1 MDAEFSFPCS
11 FKDLA
16 VNRNEEFYVEVLSD
30 KDIILSKFQE
40 YKDSYDT
47 NLLENFVSNFNVF
60 YSAIEHFSK
69 FDRADLIEI
78 WHSLILVNSNVYHEI
93 VNLLDADAECSVY
106 SKQSLRNIFSMNM
119 FLLIHLALEFEND
132 EPQKRAKV
140 QLSEEMK
147 DGGKGKRA
155 VQNVDLWKEENQA
168 FLELCCRVLSLDLK
182 KLWAPALVDER
193 LIDGIGEFCQKMLHP
208 WIASRKQSL
217 LKAFDLLIHTYN
229 HGITFAVQLIQSLA
243 AADTT
248 PEKIAEMVS
257 NLANNDSE
265 TFLVEIL
272 KELSQVDAAALSNE
286 GASAKNYSVF
296 LVDIA
301 RLIPDCLLRNISLLV
316 PFLTED
322 SFAFRN
328 GVLTAFSVLIS
339 NKLTGE
345 DLPESLVTL
354 RTQFFKHLLEHI
366 HDINGHVR
374 CKALQLFT
382 KLVLEKCVPLN
393 EYKLLMPLAIG
404 RLADKLPTVRKAAIQ
419 LLSNILNNNPFMKKV
434 TIEELQ
440 NRLET
445 EKKNLANLIHSNLTR
460 IKGNKESEVQD
471 FVNEKWAVARNRMSD
486 ILDELI
492 EKYWEDGNLNLPDEL
507 CNFDEV
513 SDVISKS
520 AFDCMVDGNYR
531 ETVLRFINFGK
542 LHPDSALLASVFDTH
557 STSAEFKRNL
567 IEAIKFVFCDLIMAS
582 EIAERPLVDEVRE
595 KVMKGDQVQRQKI
608 FIRFIEDSLCF
619 LQQVHSIL
627 PLITEMLYQNQL
639 SDVLES
645 IDFLVNCVSHGVSSN
660 NETIWR
666 CFELVWS
673 AQEAVRNGA
682 LKAFQKLCID
692 INSEFNES
700 YIIEMRIQRLLAIMQ
715 KASASQYFTLT
726 KLISLALKKGILDN
740 FSLMPAWD
748 IIQNN
753 KDTLERKKIAL
764 RIICMFA
771 VNDRNVLRGNIKR
784 LLVFGL
790 SENCDF
796 HSTYLVLRT
805 LSKLGWCDRQSNLKF
820 LEEIA
825 CEVEECSLF
834 CRVMRFLLDGIT
846 NYDDNCWIAAMEY
859 GIRLIFYAARNP
871 DVICASFLRSLC
883 AKSEEESKKK
893 TYPLFLARVLSAIGQ
908 VSYCSF
914 HFLDLSFLNQLKKS
928 RNTNEQVNNSEK
940 KAVDS
945 VFGLD
950 TVASLED
957 RDRDFVNKICEE
969 YILRDGTFLG
979 EYSKFVIK
987 ICKQPIKYNYAPL
1000 QAVAAETLMKLMFI
1014 SQKFCAENCR
1024 LLVTMLEKSK
1034 FPVVR
1039 RTIMTLLPDL
1049 YARHPNEIEYWTKRI
1064 HSRIFD
1070 ENLSVRVCSI
1080 SIMSYLVLHNLT
1092 KPGRMLADIAICTV
1106 DENDTIVSLAKRFFK
1121 EYSDKTTTFYSIL
1134 PDISGQLSLKY
1145 NEIGAEKSLEICK
1158 FLYSFIS
1165 KERQNESFVDR
1176 LCERF
1181 VVAKNLEHCHI
1192 LAKCL
1197 TLPSYNERLI
1207 RKVAENMKCYEDKL
1221 KDDTVLKCFLSVVD
1235 SARRNWKSDG
1245 KERLDML
1252 QAEFKEKHEKYKAT
1266 EIHFAPDHSVL
1277 NAEEPA
1283 VVEASSDPT
1292 ENVGQAYVNKLR
1304 LSLHH
1309 QMDSAEWS
1317 FLRTICPDL
1326 DDTIADTDLNGKDD
1340 TDMQLKTAI
1349 EDCEIDADTQK
1360 SSDELVNNDKTK
1372 DNDGHLSVTT
1382 DLNSAK
1388 TKAAASGKRT
1398 PGRRYLFT
1406 DVFII
1411 FTFMWFDFAGRPRKR
1426 LAIDDDSSSVSKRA
1440 DDDQR
1445 SDGSTGKEI
1454 TSQSVLRTDNSK
1466 EKKSSLEKRKATKNA
1481 SKKSQA
1487 PAADRVVNLT
1497 ESSDDEPAM
1506 TKSKK
1511 TSMKTD
1517 RKSID
1522 TEKSNVAEQQST
1534 STPKDSTSKKKGK
1547 HRRCFIQELSS
1558 ESDDAKEDN
1567 FFAYLTKFNIKT
1579 PLGSSKALEVDE
1591 NTAERRA
1598 EKKKKKKKEEDEK
1611 RKMKGIL
1618 LSSDDD
1624 DSNIEETP
1632 VTKSSISM
1640 KRQKGKKKAS
1650 SESEQEEEEEE
1661 VSVMRTRLSTLR
1673 SRQLKADRN
1682 KKEKRKLKTVENASS
1697 MQIDSSSSDS
1707 ENELSNNYKLRSGAA
1722 QRGKKLDDSKAESK
1736 ETTKSSSFLRPN
1748 IMNWDDITNSM
1759 NRSTRSRRE
1768 SSGNITSSNGNSRTS
1783 NSSSISDDD
1792 DDDDGKIKMLNT
1804 TSSQRRSILKNF
1816 RKAREGG
1823 HISRKTLFEMSQRSS
1838 SAYVKN
1844 SSDDEQQQSSS
1855 GVFSEK
1861 KRSTELRNAKRKRN
1875 AKAVGEEVE
1884 EYKST
1889 KLKKKKTEKNTGRS
1903 GASGKLKNTAA
1914 TSTKSENK
1922 NDSRK
1927 RKAGFNLFESDNED
1941 ESVHSDSISDKSK
1954 FKNISSSY
1962 SSSSYTT
1969 RSRQV
1974 SFRKNVKAKRS
1985 SDEEGKDDD
1994 DDDDDGNTSSDVV
2007 EPKKKVYK
2015 RSELPSSSSKA
2026 KQSKK
2031 ISGQQ
2036 QMKKSNANNS
2046 KQKGNDAEEASTS
2059 LTYSLRS
2066 SRKQNYKL

>member
-40 YKDSYDT
+40 YRDSYDT

-78 WHSLILVNSNVYHEI
+78 WHSLVLVNSNVYHEI
-93 VNLLDADAECSVY
+93 VNLLDDFAECNVY

-147 DGGKGKRA
+147 NGGKGKRA
-155 VQNVDLWKEENQA
+155 VQNDDLWKDENQT
-168 FLELCCRVLSLDLK
+168 FLELCCRILSLDLK

-208 WIASRKQSL
+208 WNASRKQSL

-286 GASAKNYSVF
+286 GVSAKNYSVF
-296 LVDIA
+296 LVEVA

-328 GVLTAFSVLIS
+328 GVLTAFSILIS
-339 NKLTGE
+339 KKLTGE

-366 HDINGHVR
+366 HDVNGLVR
-374 CKALQLFT
+374 GKALQLFT

-445 EKKNLANLIHSNLTR
+445 EKKNLENLVHSSLTR
-460 IKGNKESEVQD
+460 FKGNKESEAQD
-471 FVNEKWAVARNRMSD
+471 SVNEKWAVARNRMSD

-492 EKYWEDGNLNLPDEL
+492 EKYWEDGSLNLPDEL
-507 CNFDEV
+507 CNFEEA
-513 SDVISKS
+513 SDIISKS
-520 AFDCMVDGNYR
+520 ALDCIVSGDYR
-531 ETVLRFINFGK
+531 ETILRFVHFGK

-557 STSAEFKRNL
+557 CTSAEFKRNL
-567 IEAIKFVFCDLIMAS
+567 LDAIKFVFCDLIMAS
-582 EIAERPLVDEVRE
+582 VIIDGPLVEEIRE
-595 KVMKGDQVQRQKI
+595 KVMQGDQVQRQKI
-608 FIRFIEDSLCF
+608 VIRFIEDSLCF

-645 IDFLVNCVSHGVSSN
+645 IDFLVNCVSHGVSK
-660 NETIWR
+660 
-666 CFELVWS
+666 
-673 AQEAVRNGA
+673 AVRNGA

-700 YIIEMRIQRLLAIMQ
+700 YIIEMRIQRLLVIMQ
-715 KASASQYFTLT
+715 KANDSQYFTLA
-726 KLISLALKKGILDN
+726 KLISLAVKKGILEN
-740 FSLMPAWD
+740 FNLMPAWD

-753 KDTLERKKIAL
+753 KDTLEKKKIAL
-764 RIICMFA
+764 KIICMFA
-771 VNDRNVLRGNIKR
+771 ANDKNVLRGNIKR
-784 LLVFGL
+784 LVVFGL
-790 SENCDF
+790 SENSDF
-796 HSTYLVLRT
+796 HTTYLVLRT
-805 LSKLGWCDRQSNLKF
+805 LSQLGCFDRQSNLKF

-834 CRVMRFLLDGIT
+834 CRVMRFLLDGVT
-846 NYDDNCWIAAMEY
+846 NYDDLCWIAAMEY
-859 GIRLIFYAARNP
+859 GIRLIFYAAPNP
-871 DVICASFLRSLC
+871 DVICASFLKSLS
-883 AKSEEESKKK
+883 AKNEEESKKEQH
-893 TYPLFLARVLSAIGQ
+893 YPLFLTRLLSALGQ
-908 VSYCSF
+908 VAYCSF
-914 HFLDLSFLNQLKKS
+914 HFLDMSFLNQLKKS
-928 RNTNEQVNNSEK
+928 RNTNEQANNNEK

-969 YILRDGTFLG
+969 YILKDGTFLG
-979 EYSKFVIK
+979 EYSKVVIK

-1000 QAVAAETLMKLMFI
+1000 QAAAAETLMKLMFI

-1106 DENDTIVSLAKRFFK
+1106 DENATIVALAKRFFK
-1121 EYSDKTTTFYSIL
+1121 EYSDKTTTFFSIL

-1158 FLYSFIS
+1158 FLYSFIN

-1181 VVAKNLEHCHI
+1181 VIAKNIEHCHI

-1197 TLPSYNERLI
+1197 TLPAYNERLI
-1207 RKVAENMKCYEDKL
+1207 RKVVENMKCYEDKL

-1235 SARRNWKSDG
+1235 SAKRNWKSDG

-1266 EIHFAPDHSVL
+1266 EMHFAPDHSVL
-1277 NAEEPA
+1277 NAEEPV

-1309 QMDSAEWS
+1309 QMESAEWS

-1326 DDTIADTDLNGKDD
+1326 DETIADMDLNGKDETD
-1340 TDMQLKTAI
+1340 TQLKTAI
-1349 EDCEIDADTQK
+1349 EDCENAADKQE
-1360 SSDELVNNDKTK
+1360 SSDELVKNNDKTN
-1372 DNDGHLSVTT
+1372 DDDGHLSVTT

-1388 TKAAASGKRT
+1388 TKAAASGKR
-1398 PGRRYLFT
+1398 
-1406 DVFII
+1406 
-1411 FTFMWFDFAGRPRKR
+1411 RPRKR
-1426 LAIDDDSSSVSKRA
+1426 IAIDDDSSSVSKRTDD

-1445 SDGSTGKEI
+1445 RDSSNGKEI
-1454 TSQSVLRTDNSK
+1454 TSQSVLRTDNNK
-1466 EKKSSLEKRKATKNA
+1466 EKKSSLEKRKAMKNA

-1487 PAADRVVNLT
+1487 AAADRVVNLT

-1506 TKSKK
+1506 KKSNK

-1517 RKSID
+1517 RRSID
-1522 TEKSNVAEQQST
+1522 TEKSNVTKQQST
-1534 STPKDSTSKKKGK
+1534 STPKDSTLKKGK
-1547 HRRCFIQELSS
+1547 YRRYFIQDLSS

-1579 PLGSSKALEVDE
+1579 PLGSSKVSEVSDG

-1598 EKKKKKKKEEDEK
+1598 EKKNKKKKKKKEEEEEEK
-1611 RKMKGIL
+1611 KKMKGSL

-1624 DSNIEETP
+1624 DSNCNFEETP
-1632 VTKSSISM
+1632 VTTSKANNKIKKSSILM
-1640 KRQKGKKKAS
+1640 KRQKGKKEEAS
-1650 SESEQEEEEEE
+1650 SESEEEEE
-1661 VSVMRTRLSTLR
+1661 VSMMRTRLSTLR
-1673 SRQLKADRN
+1673 SRQLKADRS
-1682 KKEKRKLKTVENASS
+1682 KKEKRKLKAAKNVSA
-1697 MQIDSSSSDS
+1697 MQIDSSSSDR
-1707 ENELSNNYKLRSGAA
+1707 EDELSNNYKLRSGTT
-1722 QRGKKLDDSKAESK
+1722 QRGKKLGDSKVESR

-1768 SSGNITSSNGNSRTS
+1768 SSGNISSDSGNSRSSS
-1783 NSSSISDDD
+1783 NSSSSSSNSSSDNDDD

-1804 TSSQRRSILKNF
+1804 TTSQRRNILKNF
-1816 RKAREGG
+1816 RKARQGG
-1823 HISRKTLFEMSQRSS
+1823 HVSRKTLFEMSQRSS
-1838 SAYVKN
+1838 SAFVKN
-1844 SSDDEQQQSSS
+1844 SSDDEQQQSS

-1861 KRSTELRNAKRKRN
+1861 KKRSVELRNAKRKLN
-1875 AKAVGEEVE
+1875 TKAVEEE
-1884 EYKST
+1884 EEEDESIKS
-1889 KLKKKKTEKNTGRS
+1889 KNKKTEKNTGR
-1903 GASGKLKNTAA
+1903 GGGSGKLKNTAA
-1914 TSTKSENK
+1914 STKSENK

-1927 RKAGFNLFESDNED
+1927 RKADFNLFESDNED
-1941 ESVHSDSISDKSK
+1941 ESVDSVSEKSK
-1954 FKNISSSY
+1954 FKNTSSY
-1962 SSSSYTT
+1962 ATG
-1969 RSRQV
+1969 SRRV
-1974 SFRKNVKAKRS
+1974 SFRKNVKAKS
-1985 SDEEGKDDD
+1985 SSEEEEEEEEEGDDD
-1994 DDDDDGNTSSDVV
+1994 GGNTSSDVV

-2015 RSELPSSSSKA
+2015 KSELPSSSSSSSKA

-2036 QMKKSNANNS
+2036 QMKKSNTNT
-2046 KQKGNDAEEASTS
+2046 KQKNDDAEVSTS

-2066 SRKQNYKL
+2066 GRKLNYKL

>member
-40 YKDSYDT
+40 YRDSYDT

-78 WHSLILVNSNVYHEI
+78 WHSLVLVNSNVYHEI
-93 VNLLDADAECSVY
+93 VNLLDDFAECSVY

-147 DGGKGKRA
+147 NGGKGKRA
-155 VQNVDLWKEENQA
+155 VQNDDLWKDENQT
-168 FLELCCRVLSLDLK
+168 FLELCCRILSLDLK

-208 WIASRKQSL
+208 WNASRKQSL

-286 GASAKNYSVF
+286 GVSAKNYSVF
-296 LVDIA
+296 LVEVA

-328 GVLTAFSVLIS
+328 GVLTAFSILIS
-339 NKLTGE
+339 KKLTGE

-366 HDINGHVR
+366 HDVNGLVR
-374 CKALQLFT
+374 GKALQLFT

-445 EKKNLANLIHSNLTR
+445 EKKNLENLVHSSLTR
-460 IKGNKESEVQD
+460 FKGNKESEAQD
-471 FVNEKWAVARNRMSD
+471 SVNEKWAVARNRMSD

-492 EKYWEDGNLNLPDEL
+492 EKYWEDGSLNLPDEL
-507 CNFDEV
+507 CNFEEA
-513 SDVISKS
+513 SDIISKS
-520 AFDCMVDGNYR
+520 ALDCIVNGDYR
-531 ETVLRFINFGK
+531 ETILRFVNFGK

-557 STSAEFKRNL
+557 CTSAEFKRNL
-567 IEAIKFVFCDLIMAS
+567 LDAIKFVFCDLIMAS
-582 EIAERPLVDEVRE
+582 VIIDGPLVEEIRE
-595 KVMKGDQVQRQKI
+595 KIMQGDQVQRQKI
-608 FIRFIEDSLCF
+608 VIRFIEDSLCF

-660 NETIWR
+660 NETIWK

-673 AQEAVRNGA
+673 TQEAVRNGA

-700 YIIEMRIQRLLAIMQ
+700 YIIEMRIQRLLVIMQ
-715 KASASQYFTLT
+715 KANDSQYFTLA
-726 KLISLALKKGILDN
+726 KLISLAVKKGILEN
-740 FSLMPAWD
+740 FNLMPAWD

-753 KDTLERKKIAL
+753 KDTLEKKKIAL
-764 RIICMFA
+764 KIICMFA
-771 VNDRNVLRGNIKR
+771 ANDKNVLRGNIKR
-784 LLVFGL
+784 LVVFGL
-790 SENCDF
+790 SENSDF
-796 HSTYLVLRT
+796 HTTYLVLRT
-805 LSKLGWCDRQSNLKF
+805 LSKLGCFDRQSNLKF

-834 CRVMRFLLDGIT
+834 CRVMRFLLDGVT
-846 NYDDNCWIAAMEY
+846 NYDDLCWIAAMEY
-859 GIRLIFYAARNP
+859 GIRLIFYAAPNP
-871 DVICASFLRSLC
+871 DVICASFLKSLC
-883 AKSEEESKKK
+883 AKNEEESKEQH
-893 TYPLFLARVLSAIGQ
+893 YPLFLTRLLSALGQ
-908 VSYCSF
+908 VAYCSF
-914 HFLDLSFLNQLKKS
+914 HFLDMSFLNQLKKS
-928 RNTNEQVNNSEK
+928 RNTNDQVNNNEK

-969 YILRDGTFLG
+969 YILKDGTFLG
-979 EYSKFVIK
+979 EYSKLVIK

-1000 QAVAAETLMKLMFI
+1000 QAAAAETLMKLMFI

-1106 DENDTIVSLAKRFFK
+1106 DENATIVALAKRFFK
-1121 EYSDKTTTFYSIL
+1121 EYSDKTTTFFSIL

-1158 FLYSFIS
+1158 FLYSFIN

-1181 VVAKNLEHCHI
+1181 VIAKNVEHCHI

-1197 TLPSYNERLI
+1197 TLPAYNERLI
-1207 RKVAENMKCYEDKL
+1207 RKVVENMKCYEDKL
-1221 KDDTVLKCFLSVVD
+1221 KDDTVLKCFLSIVD
-1235 SARRNWKSDG
+1235 SAKRNWKSDG

-1266 EIHFAPDHSVL
+1266 EMHFAPDHSVL
-1277 NAEEPA
+1277 TADEPA

-1309 QMDSAEWS
+1309 QMESAEWS

-1326 DDTIADTDLNGKDD
+1326 DDTIADMDLNGKDETD
-1340 TDMQLKTAI
+1340 TQLKTAI
-1349 EDCEIDADTQK
+1349 EDCENAADKQE
-1360 SSDELVNNDKTK
+1360 SSDELVNNDKTN
-1372 DNDGHLSVTT
+1372 DDDGHLSVTT

-1388 TKAAASGKRT
+1388 TKAAASGKR
-1398 PGRRYLFT
+1398 
-1406 DVFII
+1406 
-1411 FTFMWFDFAGRPRKR
+1411 RPRKR
-1426 LAIDDDSSSVSKRA
+1426 MAIDDDSSSVSKRT
-1440 DDDQR
+1440 DDDNQR
-1445 SDGSTGKEI
+1445 RDSSSGKEI

-1466 EKKSSLEKRKATKNA
+1466 EKKSSLEKRKAMKNA
-1481 SKKSQA
+1481 SKKSQT
-1487 PAADRVVNLT
+1487 AAVDRVVNLT

-1506 TKSKK
+1506 KKSNK

-1517 RKSID
+1517 RRSID
-1522 TEKSNVAEQQST
+1522 TEKSNVTKQQST
-1534 STPKDSTSKKKGK
+1534 STPKDLTLKKGK
-1547 HRRCFIQELSS
+1547 YRRYFIQELSS

-1579 PLGSSKALEVDE
+1579 PLGSSKVSEVSDG
-1591 NTAERRA
+1591 NTAERRG
-1598 EKKKKKKKEEDEK
+1598 EKKKKKKEEEEEEK
-1611 RKMKGIL
+1611 KKMKGSL

-1624 DSNIEETP
+1624 DSNCNFEETP
-1632 VTKSSISM
+1632 VTTSKANNKIKKSSILM
-1640 KRQKGKKKAS
+1640 KRQKGKKEAS
-1650 SESEQEEEEEE
+1650 SESEEEEEE
-1661 VSVMRTRLSTLR
+1661 VSMMRTRLSTLR
-1673 SRQLKADRN
+1673 SRQLKADRS
-1682 KKEKRKLKTVENASS
+1682 KKEKRKLKTAKNASA
-1697 MQIDSSSSDS
+1697 MQIDSSSSDR
-1707 ENELSNNYKLRSGAA
+1707 EDELSNNYKLRSGTT
-1722 QRGKKLDDSKAESK
+1722 QRGKKLSDSKAESK

-1759 NRSTRSRRE
+1759 NRSTRSHRE
-1768 SSGNITSSNGNSRTS
+1768 SSGNISSDSGNSRSSS
-1783 NSSSISDDD
+1783 NSSSSSSNSSSSSDND

-1804 TSSQRRSILKNF
+1804 TTSQRRNILKNF
-1816 RKAREGG
+1816 RKARQGG
-1823 HISRKTLFEMSQRSS
+1823 HVSRKTLFEMSQRSS
-1838 SAYVKN
+1838 SAFVKN
-1844 SSDDEQQQSSS
+1844 SSDDEQQQSS

-1861 KRSTELRNAKRKRN
+1861 KKRSVELRNAKRKLN
-1875 AKAVGEEVE
+1875 AKAEDESI
-1884 EYKST
+1884 KS
-1889 KLKKKKTEKNTGRS
+1889 KKKKTEKNTGRS
-1903 GASGKLKNTAA
+1903 GGSGKLKNTA

-1922 NDSRK
+1922 NNSHK
-1927 RKAGFNLFESDNED
+1927 RKADVNLFESDNED
-1941 ESVHSDSISDKSK
+1941 ESVDSSISEKSK
-1954 FKNISSSY
+1954 FKNTSSHA
-1962 SSSSYTT
+1962 TG
-1969 RSRQV
+1969 SRRV
-1974 SFRKNVKAKRS
+1974 SFRKNVKAKS
-1985 SDEEGKDDD
+1985 SSEEEEEEE
-1994 DDDDDGNTSSDVV
+1994 DDDDGNTSSDVV
-2007 EPKKKVYK
+2007 ELKKKVYK
-2015 RSELPSSSSKA
+2015 KFELPSSSNSKA

-2036 QMKKSNANNS
+2036 QMKKSNTNT
-2046 KQKGNDAEEASTS
+2046 KQKNDDAEVSTS

-2066 SRKQNYKL
+2066 GRKLNYKS

>member
-40 YKDSYDT
+40 YRDSYDT

-78 WHSLILVNSNVYHEI
+78 WHSLVLVNSNVYHEI
-93 VNLLDADAECSVY
+93 VNLLDDFAECNVY

-147 DGGKGKRA
+147 NGGKGKRA
-155 VQNVDLWKEENQA
+155 VQNDDLWKDENQT
-168 FLELCCRVLSLDLK
+168 FLELCCRILSLDLK

-208 WIASRKQSL
+208 WNASRKQSL

-286 GASAKNYSVF
+286 GVSAKNYSVF
-296 LVDIA
+296 LVEVA

-328 GVLTAFSVLIS
+328 GVLTAFSILIS
-339 NKLTGE
+339 KKLTGE

-366 HDINGHVR
+366 HDVNGLVR
-374 CKALQLFT
+374 GKALQLFT

-445 EKKNLANLIHSNLTR
+445 EKKNLENLVHSSLTR
-460 IKGNKESEVQD
+460 FKGNKESEAQD
-471 FVNEKWAVARNRMSD
+471 SVNEKWAVARNRMSD

-492 EKYWEDGNLNLPDEL
+492 EKYWEDGSLNLPDEL
-507 CNFDEV
+507 CNFEEA
-513 SDVISKS
+513 SDIISKS
-520 AFDCMVDGNYR
+520 ALDCIVSGDYR
-531 ETVLRFINFGK
+531 ETILRFVHFGK

-557 STSAEFKRNL
+557 CTSAEFKRNL
-567 IEAIKFVFCDLIMAS
+567 LDAIKFVFCDLIMAS
-582 EIAERPLVDEVRE
+582 VIIDGPLVEEIRE
-595 KVMKGDQVQRQKI
+595 KVMQGDQVQRQKI
-608 FIRFIEDSLCF
+608 VIRFIEDSLCF

-660 NETIWR
+660 NETIWK

-673 AQEAVRNGA
+673 TQEAVRNGA

-700 YIIEMRIQRLLAIMQ
+700 YIIEMRIQRLLVIMQ
-715 KASASQYFTLT
+715 KANDSQYFTLA
-726 KLISLALKKGILDN
+726 KLISLAVKKGILEN
-740 FSLMPAWD
+740 FNLMPAWD

-753 KDTLERKKIAL
+753 KDTLEKKKIAL
-764 RIICMFA
+764 KIICMFA
-771 VNDRNVLRGNIKR
+771 ANDKNVLRGNIKR
-784 LLVFGL
+784 LVVFGL
-790 SENCDF
+790 SENSDF
-796 HSTYLVLRT
+796 HTTYLVLRT
-805 LSKLGWCDRQSNLKF
+805 LSQLGCFDRQSNLKF

-834 CRVMRFLLDGIT
+834 CRVMRFLLDGVT
-846 NYDDNCWIAAMEY
+846 NYDDLCWIAAMEY
-859 GIRLIFYAARNP
+859 GIRLIFYAAPNP
-871 DVICASFLRSLC
+871 DVICASFLKSLS
-883 AKSEEESKKK
+883 AKNEEESKKEQH
-893 TYPLFLARVLSAIGQ
+893 YPLFLTRLLSALGQ
-908 VSYCSF
+908 VAYCSF
-914 HFLDLSFLNQLKKS
+914 HFLDMSFLNQLKKS
-928 RNTNEQVNNSEK
+928 RNTNEQANNNEK

-969 YILRDGTFLG
+969 YILKDGTFLG
-979 EYSKFVIK
+979 EYSKVVIK

-1000 QAVAAETLMKLMFI
+1000 QAAAAETLMKLMFI

-1106 DENDTIVSLAKRFFK
+1106 DENATIVALAKRFFK
-1121 EYSDKTTTFYSIL
+1121 EYSDKTTTFFSIL

-1158 FLYSFIS
+1158 FLYSFIN

-1181 VVAKNLEHCHI
+1181 VIAKNIEHCHI

-1197 TLPSYNERLI
+1197 TLPAYNERLI
-1207 RKVAENMKCYEDKL
+1207 RKVVENMKCYEDKL

-1235 SARRNWKSDG
+1235 SAKRNWKSDG

-1266 EIHFAPDHSVL
+1266 EMHFAPDHSVL
-1277 NAEEPA
+1277 NAEEPV

-1309 QMDSAEWS
+1309 QMESAEWS

-1326 DDTIADTDLNGKDD
+1326 DETIADMDLNGKDETD
-1340 TDMQLKTAI
+1340 TQLKTAI
-1349 EDCEIDADTQK
+1349 EDCENAADKQE
-1360 SSDELVNNDKTK
+1360 SSDELVKNNDKTN
-1372 DNDGHLSVTT
+1372 DDDGHLSVTT

-1388 TKAAASGKRT
+1388 TKAAASGKR
-1398 PGRRYLFT
+1398 
-1406 DVFII
+1406 
-1411 FTFMWFDFAGRPRKR
+1411 RPRKR
-1426 LAIDDDSSSVSKRA
+1426 IAIDDDSSSVSKRTDD

-1445 SDGSTGKEI
+1445 RDSSNGKEI
-1454 TSQSVLRTDNSK
+1454 TSQSVLRTDNNK
-1466 EKKSSLEKRKATKNA
+1466 EKKSSLEKRKAMKNA

-1487 PAADRVVNLT
+1487 AAADRVVNLT

-1506 TKSKK
+1506 KKSNK

-1517 RKSID
+1517 RRSID
-1522 TEKSNVAEQQST
+1522 TEKSNVTKQQST
-1534 STPKDSTSKKKGK
+1534 STPKDSTLKKGK
-1547 HRRCFIQELSS
+1547 YRRYFIQDLSS

-1579 PLGSSKALEVDE
+1579 PLGSSKVSEVSDG

-1598 EKKKKKKKEEDEK
+1598 EKKNKKKKKKKEEEEEEK
-1611 RKMKGIL
+1611 KKMKGSL

-1624 DSNIEETP
+1624 DSNCNFEETP
-1632 VTKSSISM
+1632 VTTSKANNKIKKSSILM
-1640 KRQKGKKKAS
+1640 KRQKGKKEEAS
-1650 SESEQEEEEEE
+1650 SESEEEEE
-1661 VSVMRTRLSTLR
+1661 VSMMRTRLSTLR
-1673 SRQLKADRN
+1673 SRQLKADRS
-1682 KKEKRKLKTVENASS
+1682 KKEKRKLKAAKNVSA
-1697 MQIDSSSSDS
+1697 MQIDSSSSDR
-1707 ENELSNNYKLRSGAA
+1707 EDELSNNYKLRSGTT
-1722 QRGKKLDDSKAESK
+1722 QRGKKLGDSKVESR

-1768 SSGNITSSNGNSRTS
+1768 SSGNISSDSGNSRSSS
-1783 NSSSISDDD
+1783 NSSSSSSNSSSDNDDD

-1804 TSSQRRSILKNF
+1804 TTSQRRNILKNF
-1816 RKAREGG
+1816 RKARQGG
-1823 HISRKTLFEMSQRSS
+1823 HVSRKTLFEMSQRSS
-1838 SAYVKN
+1838 SAFVKN
-1844 SSDDEQQQSSS
+1844 SSDDEQQQSS

-1861 KRSTELRNAKRKRN
+1861 KKRSVELRNAKRKLN
-1875 AKAVGEEVE
+1875 TKAVEEE
-1884 EYKST
+1884 E
-1889 KLKKKKTEKNTGRS
+1889 
-1903 GASGKLKNTAA
+1903 
-1914 TSTKSENK
+1914 
-1922 NDSRK
+1922 
-1927 RKAGFNLFESDNED
+1927 
-1941 ESVHSDSISDKSK
+1941 
-1954 FKNISSSY
+1954 
-1962 SSSSYTT
+1962 
-1969 RSRQV
+1969 
-1974 SFRKNVKAKRS
+1974 
-1985 SDEEGKDDD
+1985 EE
-1994 DDDDDGNTSSDVV
+1994 
-2007 EPKKKVYK
+2007 E
-2015 RSELPSSSSKA
+2015 A

-2036 QMKKSNANNS
+2036 QMKKSNTNT
-2046 KQKGNDAEEASTS
+2046 KQKNDDAEVSTS

-2066 SRKQNYKL
+2066 GRKLNYKL

>member
-40 YKDSYDT
+40 YRDSYDT

-78 WHSLILVNSNVYHEI
+78 WHSLVLVNSNVYHEI
-93 VNLLDADAECSVY
+93 VNLLDDFAECNVY

-147 DGGKGKRA
+147 NGGKGKRA
-155 VQNVDLWKEENQA
+155 VQNDDLWKDENQT
-168 FLELCCRVLSLDLK
+168 FLELCCRILSLDLK

-208 WIASRKQSL
+208 WNASRKQSL

-286 GASAKNYSVF
+286 GVSAKNYSVF
-296 LVDIA
+296 LVEVA

-328 GVLTAFSVLIS
+328 GVLTAFSILIS
-339 NKLTGE
+339 KKLTGE

-366 HDINGHVR
+366 HDVNGLVR
-374 CKALQLFT
+374 GKALQLFT

-445 EKKNLANLIHSNLTR
+445 EKKNLENLVHSSLTR
-460 IKGNKESEVQD
+460 FKGNKESEAQD
-471 FVNEKWAVARNRMSD
+471 SVNEKWAVARNRMSD

-492 EKYWEDGNLNLPDEL
+492 EKYWEDGSLNLPDEL
-507 CNFDEV
+507 CNFEEA
-513 SDVISKS
+513 SDIISKS
-520 AFDCMVDGNYR
+520 ALDCIVSGDYR
-531 ETVLRFINFGK
+531 ETILRFVHFGK

-557 STSAEFKRNL
+557 CTSAEFKRNL
-567 IEAIKFVFCDLIMAS
+567 LDAIKFVFCDLIMAS
-582 EIAERPLVDEVRE
+582 VIIDGPLVEEIRE
-595 KVMKGDQVQRQKI
+595 KVMQGDQVQRQKI
-608 FIRFIEDSLCF
+608 VIRFIEDSLCF

-660 NETIWR
+660 NETIWK

-673 AQEAVRNGA
+673 TQEAVRNGA

-700 YIIEMRIQRLLAIMQ
+700 YIIEMRIQRLLVIMQ
-715 KASASQYFTLT
+715 KANDSQYFTLA
-726 KLISLALKKGILDN
+726 KLISLAVKKGILEN
-740 FSLMPAWD
+740 FNLMPAWD

-753 KDTLERKKIAL
+753 KDTLEKKKIAL
-764 RIICMFA
+764 KIICMFA
-771 VNDRNVLRGNIKR
+771 ANDKNVLRGNIKR
-784 LLVFGL
+784 LVVFGL
-790 SENCDF
+790 SENSDF
-796 HSTYLVLRT
+796 HTTYLVLRT
-805 LSKLGWCDRQSNLKF
+805 LSQLGCFDRQSNLKF

-834 CRVMRFLLDGIT
+834 CRVMRFLLDGVT
-846 NYDDNCWIAAMEY
+846 NYDDLCWIAAMEY
-859 GIRLIFYAARNP
+859 GIRLIFYAAPNP
-871 DVICASFLRSLC
+871 DVICASFLKSLS
-883 AKSEEESKKK
+883 AKNEEESKKEQH
-893 TYPLFLARVLSAIGQ
+893 YPLFLTRLLSALGQ
-908 VSYCSF
+908 VAYCSF
-914 HFLDLSFLNQLKKS
+914 HFLDMSFLNQLKKS
-928 RNTNEQVNNSEK
+928 RNTNEQANNNEK

-969 YILRDGTFLG
+969 YILKDGTFLG
-979 EYSKFVIK
+979 EYSKVVIK

-1000 QAVAAETLMKLMFI
+1000 QAAAAETLMKLMFI

-1106 DENDTIVSLAKRFFK
+1106 DENATIVALAKRFFK
-1121 EYSDKTTTFYSIL
+1121 EYSDKTTTFFSIL

-1158 FLYSFIS
+1158 FLYSFIN

-1181 VVAKNLEHCHI
+1181 VIAKNIEHCHI

-1197 TLPSYNERLI
+1197 TLPAYNERLI
-1207 RKVAENMKCYEDKL
+1207 RKVVENMKCYEDKL

-1235 SARRNWKSDG
+1235 SAKRNWKSDG

-1266 EIHFAPDHSVL
+1266 EMHFAPDHSVL
-1277 NAEEPA
+1277 NAEEPV

-1309 QMDSAEWS
+1309 QMESAEWS

-1326 DDTIADTDLNGKDD
+1326 DETIADMDLNGKDETD
-1340 TDMQLKTAI
+1340 TQLKTAI
-1349 EDCEIDADTQK
+1349 EDCENAADKQE
-1360 SSDELVNNDKTK
+1360 SSDELVKNNDKTN
-1372 DNDGHLSVTT
+1372 DDDGHLSVTT

-1388 TKAAASGKRT
+1388 TKAAASGKR
-1398 PGRRYLFT
+1398 
-1406 DVFII
+1406 
-1411 FTFMWFDFAGRPRKR
+1411 RPRKR
-1426 LAIDDDSSSVSKRA
+1426 IAIDDDSSSVSKRTDD

-1445 SDGSTGKEI
+1445 RDSSNGKEI
-1454 TSQSVLRTDNSK
+1454 TSQSVLRTDNNK
-1466 EKKSSLEKRKATKNA
+1466 EKKSSLEKRKAMKNA

-1487 PAADRVVNLT
+1487 AAADRVVNLT

-1506 TKSKK
+1506 KKSNK

-1517 RKSID
+1517 RRSID
-1522 TEKSNVAEQQST
+1522 TEKSNVTKQQST
-1534 STPKDSTSKKKGK
+1534 STPKDSTLKKGK
-1547 HRRCFIQELSS
+1547 YRRYFIQDLSS

-1579 PLGSSKALEVDE
+1579 PLGSSKVSEVSDG

-1598 EKKKKKKKEEDEK
+1598 EKKNKKKKKKKEEEEEEK
-1611 RKMKGIL
+1611 KKMKGSL

-1624 DSNIEETP
+1624 DSNCNFEETP
-1632 VTKSSISM
+1632 VTTKSSILM
-1640 KRQKGKKKAS
+1640 KRQKGKKEEAS
-1650 SESEQEEEEEE
+1650 SESEEEEE
-1661 VSVMRTRLSTLR
+1661 VSMMRTRLSTLR
-1673 SRQLKADRN
+1673 SRQLKADRS
-1682 KKEKRKLKTVENASS
+1682 KKEKRKLKAAKNVSA
-1697 MQIDSSSSDS
+1697 MQIDSSSSDR
-1707 ENELSNNYKLRSGAA
+1707 EDELSNNYKLRSGTT
-1722 QRGKKLDDSKAESK
+1722 QRGKKLGDSKVESR

-1768 SSGNITSSNGNSRTS
+1768 SSGNISSDSGNSRSSS
-1783 NSSSISDDD
+1783 NSSSSSSNSSSDNDDD

-1804 TSSQRRSILKNF
+1804 TTSQRRNILKNF
-1816 RKAREGG
+1816 RKARQGG
-1823 HISRKTLFEMSQRSS
+1823 HVSRKTLFEMSQRSS
-1838 SAYVKN
+1838 SAFVKN
-1844 SSDDEQQQSSS
+1844 SSDDEQQQSS

-1861 KRSTELRNAKRKRN
+1861 KKRSVELRNAKRKLN
-1875 AKAVGEEVE
+1875 TKAVEEE
-1884 EYKST
+1884 EEEDESIKS
-1889 KLKKKKTEKNTGRS
+1889 KNKKTEKNTGR
-1903 GASGKLKNTAA
+1903 GGGSGKLKNTAA
-1914 TSTKSENK
+1914 STKSENK

-1927 RKAGFNLFESDNED
+1927 RKADFNLFESDNED
-1941 ESVHSDSISDKSK
+1941 ESVDSVSEKSK
-1954 FKNISSSY
+1954 FKNTSSY
-1962 SSSSYTT
+1962 ATG
-1969 RSRQV
+1969 SRRV
-1974 SFRKNVKAKRS
+1974 SFRKNVKAKS
-1985 SDEEGKDDD
+1985 SSEEEEEEEEEGDDD
-1994 DDDDDGNTSSDVV
+1994 GGNTSSDVV

-2015 RSELPSSSSKA
+2015 KSELPSSSSSSSKA

-2036 QMKKSNANNS
+2036 QMKKSNTNT
-2046 KQKGNDAEEASTS
+2046 KQKNDDAEVSTS

-2066 SRKQNYKL
+2066 GRKLNYKL